1 MFSVVAGV
9 GNQFGFRSLTLTLT
23 LSLSLAHEPQQAK
36 QVTNSLVHRSL
47 TLFDVC
53 SCGCLSV
60 CVCVFCCVERSCLVV
75 FFFAICTN
83 SINGKSRAHTF
94 NSSLPRALSR
104 SVIHALTHKLTLT
117 ALAARV
123 CAGSS
128 GGSNGSNFM
137 RLVGLLKFAL
147 N

>member
-9 GNQFGFRSLTLTLT
+9 GNQFGFRSLTLT
-23 LSLSLAHEPQQAK
+23 LSLAHEPQQAK

-53 SCGCLSV
+53 SCGCV

-128 GGSNGSNFM
+128 RGSNGSNFM